1 MKKAEFGSIVSN
13 QKGCTN
19 IMANERTVLSP
30 VVQADGL
37 WRVQITW
44 ANGSKHHVGKFATS
58 QEAGGWCRPIWHVS
72 QFYSLLNG
80 WMFGMARMPFSPSTI
95 ASNLLPGIRR
105 FLGER
110 DIYPGAWTLEI
121 EVLFYL
127 FCAACGA
134 WWRGSIIILAG
145 AGLLIAS
152 AASSYLTNRWS
163 LYPQSGFI
171 AFMLCGTAISKHF
184 RGRMHSGG
192 ACGVLC
198 DVRLA

>member
-1 MKKAEFGSIVSN
+1 
-13 QKGCTN
+13 
-19 IMANERTVLSP
+19 MANERTVLSP

-44 ANGSKHHVGKFATS
+44 ANGSKHHIGKFATS
-58 QEAGGWCRPIWHVS
+58 QEAGGWCRPMACFAVLLATVW
-72 QFYSLLNG
+72 LNG

-152 AASSYLTNRWS
+152 AASSYLTNRRS
-163 LYPQSGFI
+163 RYPQSGFI
-171 AFMLCGTAISKHF
+171 AFVLCGTKWIT
-184 RGRMHSGG
+184 SGESLLND
-192 ACGVLC
+192 ARRQLN
-198 DVRLA
+198 R